1 MYSISPS
8 SSTSWSSISSTT
20 SSSLS
25 GPHTPHDGSPLS
37 NLKHNVRLRKSIF
50 DAHVTDDVTPTDA
63 EAATIDTWRM
73 EVDSNEHNL
82 SNIKLNVSP
91 FGVAYQNGTNLDSAM
106 DDEPEANISGRTRK
120 RFRDNRPAASVIHG
134 NY

>member
-1 MYSISPS
+1 MHSISLS

-37 NLKHNVRLRKSIF
+37 NLRYNVCLRKSIF
-50 DAHVTDDVTPTDA
+50 DTRVTDDEISADA
-63 EAATIDTWRM
+63 EATTIDTWRM

-82 SNIKLNVSP
+82 SNINLNVSP
-91 FGVAYQNGTNLDSAM
+91 SGVAFQNGTNSESVM

-134 NY
+134 NC